1 MTMRLN
7 KTLIKGISVTL
18 KTIEKYYT
26 STRTKEQ
33 IENVQ
38 LLR

>member
-1 MTMRLN
+1 MEN
-7 KTLIKGISVTL
+7 SDDNDIEGISVIL
-18 KTIEKYYT
+18 KTIAKYYT
-26 STRTKEQ
+26 FTRTKEQ